1 VLRRLIFWPLIG
13 FCRALR
19 RILGANLPDILT
31 LEGVCVHFNG
41 FFAVAVVKLTRY
53 LPNCIKV
60 NE

>member
-1 VLRRLIFWPLIG
+1 
-13 FCRALR
+13 
-19 RILGANLPDILT
+19 LGANLPDILT

-60 NE
+60 AE